1 MWNQRS
7 VDSFLGL
14 PFNIASY
21 GLLLEIIAAATN
33 MVPDELIGN
42 LGDVHLYSN
51 HIDQAL
57 EQIGRELTR
66 EERYNLMPSITGHS
80 EGNIATR
87 KKINN
92 FEGNTPGISYHE
104 EWLDSFNIPKRTRE
118 PYPLP
123 TLNINTEFWPT
134 ESGECGEVPLDAIA
148 VFNGFS
154 NDHFCKCLLEEDL
167 QLANYQSHPTIKAPL
182 SN

>member
-1 MWNQRS
+1 
-7 VDSFLGL
+7 
-14 PFNIASY
+14 
-21 GLLLEIIAAATN
+21 
-33 MVPDELIGN
+33 LIGN
-42 LGDVHLYSN
+42 LGDTHLYLD
-51 HIDQAL
+51 HIEQAN
-57 EQIGRELTR
+57 EQV
-66 EERYNLMPSITGHS
+66 
-80 EGNIATR
+80 
-87 KKINN
+87 
-92 FEGNTPGISYHE
+92 
-104 EWLDSFNIPKRTRE
+104 TRE

-134 ESGECGEVPLDAIA
+134 ESGECGIGAIDAIA